1 MVSSQINET
10 NEQSGEKS
18 FNIDLT
24 LSTKN
29 PNLSPVIDLDRAS
42 VNLIAN
48 RINNIDSSS
57 DVFPTTDFN
66 ASTEPDG
73 DQNAAIYLTKSIALE
88 NPATSIRVFFAA
100 AKKSTSDIKVLFK
113 TLGSDESKDFGE
125 KGYTF
130 FNTTGITDQTVRN
143 SLTDTDFQ
151 EYSYTAGITD
161 DGIGD
166 PLPEFTQFQIKIVLQ
181 GTDAANPPLLKDLR
195 VIALAT

>member
-1 MVSSQINET
+1 MFCNVP
-10 NEQSGEKS
+10 
-18 FNIDLT
+18 FL
-24 LSTKN
+24 LY
-29 PNLSPVIDLDRAS
+29 
-42 VNLIAN
+42 
-48 RINNIDSSS
+48 
-57 DVFPTTDFN
+57 
-66 ASTEPDG
+66 
-73 DQNAAIYLTKSIALE
+73 AAIYLTKSIALE

-113 TLGSDESKDFGE
+113 TLGSDESKDFDE